1 MVCKGL
7 EALGRANERES
18 RTLVVD
24 HRVVNADGTAD
35 WDHCID
41 DPLNSRR
48 KRIGEN
54 EVLRFRID
62 IQSSGACLLSTPVD
76 AAVQFDSLTTALA
89 SARVTAADAEADI
102 EIWMDGLYMFVHQP
116 QGWPRRITH

>member
-1 MVCKGL
+1 M
-7 EALGRANERES
+7 
-18 RTLVVD
+18 
-24 HRVVNADGTAD
+24 VNADGTAD

-48 KRIGEN
+48 ENILFSELGN

-62 IQSSGACLLSTPVD
+62 IQPSGACLLSTPVD

-102 EIWMDGLYMFVHQP
+102 DIWMDGLYMFVHQP
-116 QGWPRRITH
+116 QGWPPPDNSLSGTRLSASSTTFLALHRVS

>member
-1 MVCKGL
+1 MVCNGL
-7 EALGRANERES
+7 EALGRANEREI
-18 RTLVVD
+18 RILVAD
-24 HRVVNADGTAD
+24 HRMVNADGTAD

-102 EIWMDGLYMFVHQP
+102 DIWMDGRP
-116 QGWPRRITH
+116 AA

>member
-1 MVCKGL
+1 MVCNGL
-7 EALGRANERES
+7 EALGRANEREI
-18 RTLVVD
+18 RILVAD
-24 HRVVNADGTAD
+24 HRMVNADGTAD

-62 IQSSGACLLSTPVD
+62 IQPSGACLLSTPVD

>member
-1 MVCKGL
+1 MVCNGL
-7 EALGRANERES
+7 EALGRANEREI
-18 RTLVVD
+18 RILVAD
-24 HRVVNADGTAD
+24 HRMVNADGTAD

-102 EIWMDGLYMFVHQP
+102 DIWMDGLYMFVHQP
-116 QGWPRRITH
+116 QGWPRRLTR

>member
-1 MVCKGL
+1 MVCEGF

-24 HRVVNADGTAD
+24 HRMVNADGTAD

-48 KRIGEN
+48 KSIGETRM
-54 EVLRFRID
+54 LRFRID
-62 IQSSGACLLSTPVD
+62 MQPSGACVLSTPVD

-89 SARVTAADAEADI
+89 SARVTAAEAEADI
-102 EIWMDGLYMFVHQP
+102 EIWMDGFYVFVHQP
-116 QGWPRRITH
+116 QGWPRRITR

>member
-1 MVCKGL
+1 MVCNGL
-7 EALGRANERES
+7 EALGRANEREI
-18 RTLVVD
+18 RILVAD
-24 HRVVNADGTAD
+24 HRMVNADGTAD

-102 EIWMDGLYMFVHQP
+102 EIWMDGLYMFMHQP

>member
-1 MVCKGL
+1 M
-7 EALGRANERES
+7 
-18 RTLVVD
+18 
-24 HRVVNADGTAD
+24 VNADGTAD

-41 DPLNSRR
+41 DPLNSRG
-48 KRIGEN
+48 KSHPFSELGS

-62 IQSSGACLLSTPVD
+62 IQPSGACLLSTPVG

>member
-102 EIWMDGLYMFVHQP
+102 EIWMDGLYMFMHQP

>member
-1 MVCKGL
+1 
-7 EALGRANERES
+7 
-18 RTLVVD
+18 LVVD

-48 KRIGEN
+48 KNILFSEMGN

-62 IQSSGACLLSTPVD
+62 IQPSGACLLSTPVD
-76 AAVQFDSLTTALA
+76 AAVQFDSLTAALA

-102 EIWMDGLYMFVHQP
+102 DIWMDGLYMFVHQP

>member
-102 EIWMDGLYMFVHQP
+102 DIWMDGLYMFVHQP

>member
-1 MVCKGL
+1 MVCNGL
-7 EALGRANERES
+7 EALGRANEREI
-18 RTLVVD
+18 RILVAD
-24 HRVVNADGTAD
+24 HRMVNADGTAD

-76 AAVQFDSLTTALA
+76 AAVQFDNLTTALA

-102 EIWMDGLYMFVHQP
+102 DIWMDGLYMFVHQP

>member
-1 MVCKGL
+1 MVCNGL
-7 EALGRANERES
+7 EALGRANEREI
-18 RTLVVD
+18 RILVAD
-24 HRVVNADGTAD
+24 HRMVNADGTAD

>member
-1 MVCKGL
+1 MVCNGL
-7 EALGRANERES
+7 EALGRANEREI
-18 RTLVVD
+18 RILVAD
-24 HRVVNADGTAD
+24 HRMVNADGTAA

-102 EIWMDGLYMFVHQP
+102 DIWMDGLYMYVHQP

>member
-1 MVCKGL
+1 MVCNGL

>member
-1 MVCKGL
+1 LYRRSTELAAK
-7 EALGRANERES
+7 EYPFSELG
-18 RTLVVD
+18 
-24 HRVVNADGTAD
+24 
-35 WDHCID
+35 
-41 DPLNSRR
+41 
-48 KRIGEN
+48 N

-62 IQSSGACLLSTPVD
+62 IQPCGACLLSTPVD

>member
-1 MVCKGL
+1 M
-7 EALGRANERES
+7 
-18 RTLVVD
+18 
-24 HRVVNADGTAD
+24 VNADGTAD

-76 AAVQFDSLTTALA
+76 AAVQFDNLTTALA

-102 EIWMDGLYMFVHQP
+102 DIWMDGLYMFVHQP